1 MADGWAVAA
10 PDTAGMD
17 ATVLC
22 GVVERVR
29 RGELANVH
37 GVLVARRG
45 TLVLEQYFAG
55 PDAHRGRRLGGVEF
69 GPGTTHDLRSVSKSV
84 VSLLFGIARAEGRI
98 GALDDPVLKYF
109 PEYADLRTPER
120 SRIELRHLLTMTMG
134 VEWDEDRS
142 YRDPLNSET
151 QMDAAPDRYRF
162 ILTRPAVSA
171 PGETYR
177 YNGGA
182 TALIAAI
189 LQRATGRKL
198 VEYARDLLFAP
209 LGIDDAEWITY
220 PDGDPIAASGLRLR
234 PRDLAK
240 IGQLYLAGGRWKGRP
255 VAPAEWLRESIQPR
269 VDLGG
274 GKRYGYQWWLG
285 SSGIRDRTVTWA
297 AARGNGGQAL
307 FVVPD
312 LDLLVVVTAGN
323 YDDPSRRQ
331 LPLDILDQHVLP
343 AVRPAP

>member
-1 MADGWAVAA
+1 
-10 PDTAGMD
+10 MD
-17 ATVLC
+17 AGVLG
-22 GVVERVR
+22 GVTGRVR
-29 RGELANVH
+29 SGELPNVH
-37 GVLVARRG
+37 GVLVARHG
-45 TLVLEQYFAG
+45 ALVLEQYFAG
-55 PDAHRGRRLGGVEF
+55 PDDHRGRPLGVVEF
-69 GPGTTHDLRSVSKSV
+69 GPGTLHDLRSVSKSV

-98 GALDDPVLKYF
+98 GALDAPVLDYF

-120 SRIELRHLLTMTMG
+120 GRIELRHLLTMTMG

-142 YRDPLNSET
+142 YRDPLNSEL

-162 ILTRPAVSA
+162 VLTRPAVSA

-182 TALIAAI
+182 TALIAAVV
-189 LQRATGRKL
+189 QRVTRRKL
-198 VEYARDLLFAP
+198 VEYARDVLLGP

-240 IGQLYLAGGRWKGRP
+240 IGQLYLSDGRWEGRP
-255 VAPAEWLRESIQPR
+255 VAPADWVRESIEPR

-274 GKRYGYQWWLG
+274 GHQYGYQWWLG
-285 SSGIRDRTVTWA
+285 RSAIRDRTVTWA
-297 AARGNGGQAL
+297 AGRGNGGQAL

-323 YDDPSRRQ
+323 YDDRSRQQ
-331 LPLDILDQHVLP
+331 LPVDILDQHVLP
-343 AVRPAP
+343 AVRPAR

>member
-1 MADGWAVAA
+1 MADGWPVAA

-17 ATVLC
+17 ATILC
-22 GVVERVR
+22 GVVGRVR
-29 RGELANVH
+29 AGELPNVH

-45 TLVLEQYFAG
+45 TLVLEEYFAG
-55 PDAHRGRRLGGVEF
+55 PDEHRGRRLGVVEF
-69 GPGTTHDLRSVSKSV
+69 GPRTLHDLRSVSKSV
-84 VSLLFGIARAEGRI
+84 VSLLFGIARAEGKI
-98 GALDDPVLKYF
+98 GALDRPVLDHF
-109 PEYADLRTPER
+109 PEYADLRTPEK
-120 SRIELRHLLTMTMG
+120 SRIELQHILTMTMG
-134 VEWDEDRS
+134 VEWDENRS

-162 ILTRPAVSA
+162 VLTRPAVTP

-182 TALIAAI
+182 TALIAAVV
-189 LQRATGRKL
+189 QRATGRKL
-198 VEYARDLLFAP
+198 VDYARDVLFRP

-240 IGQLYLAGGRWKGRP
+240 IGQLYLSGGRWDGRP
-255 VAPAEWLRESIQPR
+255 VAPADWLRESIRPK
-269 VDLGG
+269 VDLDGG
-274 GKRYGYQWWLG
+274 GQYGYQWWLG
-285 SSGIRDRTVTWA
+285 RSTVRDRTVAWA

-312 LDLLVVVTAGN
+312 LELLVVVTAGN
-323 YDDPSRRQ
+323 YNDPSLRRV
-331 LPLDILDQHVLP
+331 PLDILDQHVLP